1 MMDGLKIVVTHKGER
16 DIRRELQVERSE
28 VPISNNEMANRGH
41 CGYLYSKPISLTVLL
56 LGRVGERQDVDGG
69 IGEMEGVYILWR
81 SLFIC
86 IFVHVNQMSA
96 NDAIGWTRQ
105 SIASI
110 AYFTCMSGFHMHGPG
125 FHMEIYN
132 NVVLAQNL

>member
-1 MMDGLKIVVTHKGER
+1 M
-16 DIRRELQVERSE
+16 
-28 VPISNNEMANRGH
+28 
-41 CGYLYSKPISLTVLL
+41 TVLL
-56 LGRVGERQDVDGG
+56 LERVGERQDVDGG

-110 AYFTCMSGFHMHGPG
+110 AYFTCMSGFHMHGPLG
-125 FHMEIYN
+125 ASTTVSSLKIYD
-132 NVVLAQNL
+132 VCIFLFAFLLKLLR